1 MNPTLE
7 RNKSRYRTL
16 LIVTASLTLLQLVL
30 VLVWEQELAL
40 RLFFIGLLLVCNGII
55 IVYTHFTLD
64 NKQVQQ
70 PISLRMFSIRA
81 KQEAAP
87 LLDDPDG
94 WRYLRAGINN
104 LLEALSFLALV
115 VWMLTT
121 KEGSE
126 LWLIL
131 LGGFDIAVEIALN
144 AWYKKKLT
152 PEV

>member
-1 MNPTLE
+1 MNPTFE
-7 RNKSRYRTL
+7 RNKSCYRTL

-121 KEGSE
+121 KDGSE

-152 PEV
+152 PEL

>member
-7 RNKSRYRTL
+7 RNKSCYRTL

-121 KEGSE
+121 KDGSE

-152 PEV
+152 PEL

>member
-7 RNKSRYRTL
+7 RNKSCYRTL
-16 LIVTASLTLLQLVL
+16 LIVTASLTLLQLAL
-30 VLVWEQELAL
+30 ILAWEQELAL

>member
-55 IVYTHFTLD
+55 IVYTLFTLD

-121 KEGSE
+121 KDGSK

-131 LGGFDIAVEIALN
+131 LGGFGIAVEIALN

-152 PEV
+152 PEL

>member
-7 RNKSRYRTL
+7 RNKSCYRTL
-16 LIVTASLTLLQLVL
+16 LIVTASLTLLQLAL
-30 VLVWEQELAL
+30 ILAWEQTLAL

-121 KEGSE
+121 KDGSE

>member
-121 KEGSE
+121 KDGSE

-144 AWYKKKLT
+144 VWYKKKLT
-152 PEV
+152 PEL

>member
-16 LIVTASLTLLQLVL
+16 LIVTASLTLLQLAL
-30 VLVWEQELAL
+30 ILAWEQALAL

-94 WRYLRAGINN
+94 WRYLRAGINDI
-104 LLEALSFLALV
+104 LEALSFLALV

>member
-121 KEGSE
+121 KDGSK

-152 PEV
+152 PEL

>member
-7 RNKSRYRTL
+7 RNKSCYRTL

-152 PEV
+152 PEL

>member
-7 RNKSRYRTL
+7 RNKSCYRTL

-30 VLVWEQELAL
+30 VLAWEQALAL

-94 WRYLRAGINN
+94 WRYLRAGINDI
-104 LLEALSFLALV
+104 LEALSFLALV

-121 KEGSE
+121 KDGSE

>member
-16 LIVTASLTLLQLVL
+16 LIVTASLTLLQLAL
-30 VLVWEQELAL
+30 ILAWEQALAL

-121 KEGSE
+121 KDGSE

-144 AWYKKKLT
+144 VWYKKKLT
-152 PEV
+152 PEL

>member
-16 LIVTASLTLLQLVL
+16 LIVTASLTLLQLAL
-30 VLVWEQELAL
+30 ILAWEQTLAL

-121 KEGSE
+121 KDGSE

-144 AWYKKKLT
+144 VWYKKKLT
-152 PEV
+152 PEL

>member
-16 LIVTASLTLLQLVL
+16 LIVTASLTLLQLAL
-30 VLVWEQELAL
+30 VLAWEQALAL

-64 NKQVQQ
+64 NKQMQQ

-144 AWYKKKLT
+144 VWYKKKLT

>member
-64 NKQVQQ
+64 NKQMQQ

>member
-16 LIVTASLTLLQLVL
+16 LIVTASLTLLQLAL
-30 VLVWEQELAL
+30 ILAWEQALAL

>member
-121 KEGSE
+121 KDGSE

>member
-16 LIVTASLTLLQLVL
+16 LIVTASLTLLQLAL
-30 VLVWEQELAL
+30 ILAWEQALAL

-121 KEGSE
+121 KDGSE

>member
-70 PISLRMFSIRA
+70 PISLCMFSIRA

-121 KEGSE
+121 KDGSE

-152 PEV
+152 PEL

>member
-7 RNKSRYRTL
+7 RNKSCYRTL

-81 KQEAAP
+81 KQEAVP

-121 KEGSE
+121 KDGSE

-152 PEV
+152 PEL

>member
-7 RNKSRYRTL
+7 RNKSCYRTL

-55 IVYTHFTLD
+55 ILSTHFTLD

>member
-7 RNKSRYRTL
+7 RNKSCYRTL
-16 LIVTASLTLLQLVL
+16 LIVTASLTLLQLAL

-121 KEGSE
+121 KDGSE

>member
-7 RNKSRYRTL
+7 RNKSCYRTL

-30 VLVWEQELAL
+30 VLVWEQALAL

-121 KEGSE
+121 KDGSE

>member
-1 MNPTLE
+1 MNPTFE
-7 RNKSRYRTL
+7 RNKSCYRTL

-152 PEV
+152 PEL

>member
-55 IVYTHFTLD
+55 IAYTHFTLT

-121 KEGSE
+121 KDGSE

-144 AWYKKKLT
+144 VWYKKKLT
-152 PEV
+152 PEL

>member
-16 LIVTASLTLLQLVL
+16 LIVTASLTLLQLAL
-30 VLVWEQELAL
+30 VLAWEQALAL

-55 IVYTHFTLD
+55 IVSTHFTLD

-121 KEGSE
+121 KDSSR

-152 PEV
+152 PEL

>member
-16 LIVTASLTLLQLVL
+16 LIVTASLTLLQLAL
-30 VLVWEQELAL
+30 ILAWEQALAL

-121 KEGSE
+121 KDGSE

-152 PEV
+152 PEL

>member
-7 RNKSRYRTL
+7 RNKSCYRTL
-16 LIVTASLTLLQLVL
+16 LIVTASLTLLQLAL
-30 VLVWEQELAL
+30 ILAWEQELAL

-121 KEGSE
+121 KDGSE

>member
-94 WRYLRAGINN
+94 WRYLRAGIND
-104 LLEALSFLALV
+104 LLGALSFLALV

>member
-1 MNPTLE
+1 MNPTFE
-7 RNKSRYRTL
+7 RNKSCYRTL

-121 KEGSE
+121 KDGSE

>member
-121 KEGSE
+121 KDGSE

-152 PEV
+152 PEL

>member
-16 LIVTASLTLLQLVL
+16 LIVTASLTLLQLAL
-30 VLVWEQELAL
+30 ILAWEQALAL

-94 WRYLRAGINN
+94 WRYLRAGINDI
-104 LLEALSFLALV
+104 LEALSFLALV

-121 KEGSE
+121 KDGSE

>member
-104 LLEALSFLALV
+104 LLEVLSFMALV

-121 KEGSE
+121 KDGSE

>member
-152 PEV
+152 PEL